1 MSKLQERYP
10 RDKKIKIAV
19 VSLWYFLLMMSV
31 AAVQICIFPRFKFF
45 GTVADAML
53 CTVVIVAFLSN
64 EKEASLF
71 AFFGGIVIEAMGSTG
86 ISLLPLIYFITAYF
100 LGSAARYN
108 HKKIFPS
115 YLVFAVF
122 GTIVRI
128 VTTLAYTALVA
139 TRFNLLDVLKKS
151 ALPEALAT
159 LICAVVAY
167 YPIGWICRKIRKN
180 LEEGK

>member
-115 YLVFAVF
+115 YLVFAAF
-122 GTIVRI
+122 GNLCPRYPRAGVRG
-128 VTTLAYTALVA
+128 LRGCGQPNARGGPCLSFDK
-139 TRFNLLDVLKKS
+139 RHPD
-151 ALPEALAT
+151 
-159 LICAVVAY
+159 
-167 YPIGWICRKIRKN
+167 
-180 LEEGK
+180 